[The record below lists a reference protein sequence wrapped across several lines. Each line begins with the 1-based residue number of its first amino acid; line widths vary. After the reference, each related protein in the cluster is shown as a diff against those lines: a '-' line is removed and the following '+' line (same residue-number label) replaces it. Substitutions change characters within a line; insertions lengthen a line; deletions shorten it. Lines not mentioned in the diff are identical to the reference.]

1 AGVALRCVAL
11 ARWRALRL
19 AGVAL
24 GSGCVRALARVAFGW
39 RCVWLVLRLARA
51 ALAGSRC
58 VIQGDTTQ
66 LDGLIRGGVA
76 DVLGR
81 RAHGYP

>member
-1 AGVALRCVAL
+1 
-11 ARWRALRL
+11 
-19 AGVAL
+19 
-24 GSGCVRALARVAFGW
+24 
-39 RCVWLVLRLARA
+39 LARA

-76 DVLGR
+76 DMLGR